1 MESSMKEEDSFQ
13 PVRSRRGKKRQGQP
27 HSNAKT
33 TPTLAPGPY
42 SPSPDD
48 MCAETASNLVLTPVK
63 DDTTLLPSSTGA
75 DLSEHDEGEDHGGGS
90 KGGGRDDDHMEGEDE
105 TDKSK
110 ARESFQEDS
119 KDEKHLHRHKQ
130 PSEESSVSPHH
141 KETSTFSSPSLL
153 SSSRLPNSSSI
164 RKASRSSSTNH
175 RPPST
180 LRFEVRRLLV
190 PQHRLSPLRK
200 HWTEIVEP
208 LVTHLKLQVRMN
220 TKRRCIEL
228 RCRIHDNN
236 EEKGVLNLSD
246 VTVSNNTSRI
256 YLQKGND
263 FVKAFLLGFEL
274 RDAIALLRLDDL
286 FIESFEI
293 KDVKRLSGDHLS
305 RCLARLNGRE
315 GKTKYAIEN
324 STRTRLVFADTRIH
338 ILGSFENIKLA
349 RHSICSLILGT
360 PPGKV
365 YNHLRTVT
373 RRLAERL

>member
-1 MESSMKEEDSFQ
+1 MKEEEESFQ

-27 HSNAKT
+27 HSNALT
-33 TPTLAPGPY
+33 TPAVAPGPY
-42 SPSPDD
+42 SASPDD
-48 MCAETASNLVLTPVK
+48 MHAETASNLVLTRVK
-63 DDTTLLPSSTGA
+63 DDITLLPSSTGA
-75 DLSEHDEGEDHGGGS
+75 DLSEDDAAEEDGAGGEGGGL
-90 KGGGRDDDHMEGEDE
+90 DDDHMAGEEEADR
-105 TDKSK
+105 SA
-110 ARESFQEDS
+110 ARETFQEDS
-119 KDEKHLHRHKQ
+119 EKHLQHQKETSDH
-130 PSEESSVSPHH
+130 SPVTTHH
-141 KETSTFSSPSLL
+141 KETPTSSSSL
-153 SSSRLPNSSSI
+153 SSSRLPHSSSV

-220 TKRRCIEL
+220 TKRRCVEL
-228 RCRIHDNN
+228 RCRIHDSNQ
-236 EEKGVLNLSD
+236 EKGVLNPGD
-246 VTVSNNTSRI
+246 MTVNNNTSRM